1 VSIVVAPVPEGA
13 REVSAL
19 ERETWVRA
27 TGRLADPRL
36 YVETGA
42 A

>member
-1 VSIVVAPVPEGA
+1 VPDGSRDVSD
-13 REVSAL
+13 L

-27 TGRLADPRL
+27 MGRLKDPRL